1 MRTDEAVAESLNPK
15 QRMLELF
22 ADVPFSVTFHRVIA
36 GLHSPKGSG
45 EYKFAR
51 FQMLRLLSP
60 VSGVL
65 VPLLILLLLFI
76 SAFWLPSQVQDAL
89 PAMIKPVEPAPPLDP
104 VPVEPPEKLKVPDVI
119 GIAAGPIVETVMP
132 KVAGP
137 IAEAPVNAPPVLLTR
152 SPVQLRNFFAG
163 GLSAR
168 QKKGLYD
175 NGGSHETE
183 RAVSRALR
191 WLQFVQEEDGSWR
204 LESGGGPGKG
214 AAPAMTGLG
223 LLTFLAHG
231 ETTSSKEFG
240 ITVEGALRWLAYNQ
254 EADGRVLGRDSH
266 DYSHPIATYAVCEA
280 FAANKTPMLKEVAAK
295 AVEVIL
301 NGQHPDGGWD
311 YNCRQSER
319 SDTSYM
325 GWCIQA
331 LKAAQIAGI
340 GGNRVDAAI
349 KRSHRA
355 LKRNY
360 HSSGS
365 FGYTGPQPGNLT
377 GVGVLCMQLIGAA
390 GSAEVKAGLSW
401 LERATC
407 DWSKPWGKAPLY
419 YWYYITQAKF
429 HEGGA
434 TWNDWNDMM
443 KPELIDS
450 QTVLV
455 NGGGVGKDLGYWQA
469 CSNTEQCKS
478 YVYNTTLCALT
489 LQVYYRTLRT
499 FGSPELLA
507 ENVFEDENEDIPL
520 EVELR

>member
-1 MRTDEAVAESLNPK
+1 MRTDEAVAESLNPR

-51 FQMLRLLSP
+51 FQLLRLLSP
-60 VSGVL
+60 LSGVL
-65 VPLLILLLLFI
+65 TPLLILLILFVSASCLRSVVRPVI
-76 SAFWLPSQVQDAL
+76 STT
-89 PAMIKPVEPAPPLDP
+89 IKPAELTPMLDP
-104 VPVEPPEKLKVPDVI
+104 IPVQPPVKPEMSDINGTAV
-119 GIAAGPIVETVMP
+119 GPIVETVMP
-132 KVAGP
+132 KVSGP
-137 IAEAPVNAPPVLLTR
+137 IVETPFISPPVQLTR

-163 GLSAR
+163 GLSAK
-168 QKKGLYD
+168 QKQGLLD
-175 NGGSHETE
+175 KGGSNATE
-183 RAVSRALR
+183 RAVLLALR
-191 WLQFVQEEDGSWR
+191 WLQFVQEADGSWR

-223 LLTFLAHG
+223 VLTFLAHG
-231 ETTSSKEFG
+231 ETTSSEEFG

-254 EADGRVLGRDSH
+254 EADGRFLGRDSH

-319 SDTSYM
+319 CDTSYM

-340 GGNRVDAAI
+340 GGNRVDSAI

-360 HSSGS
+360 HSSGA

-390 GSAEVKAGLSW
+390 GSAEVEAGLLW

-434 TWNDWNDMM
+434 TWNNWNDMM

-455 NGGGVGKDLGYWQA
+455 NGGGVSKDLGYWQA

-507 ENVFEDENEDIPL
+507 ENVFEDENGDIPL
-520 EVELR
+520 EIELR